1 MTKHYTEEGGSCVLG
16 KIMSFSELVKKDLP
30 PKPDKPFYVTTK
42 TKNLVIEA
50 IGLDQFKDEVRR
62 GGFDII
68 HVMDDITGPIKEEIW
83 L

>member
-16 KIMSFSELVKKDLP
+16 KIMSFAELVKKDLP
-30 PKPDKPFYVTTK
+30 PKSDKAFYVTTK

-50 IGLDQFKDEVRR
+50 IGLEQFKAEVRR
-62 GGFDII
+62 EGIDVI
-68 HVMDDITGPIKEEIW
+68 HVMDDITGPVKEEIW